1 MRMVETELSVP
12 RLRALLMSAISPVA
26 TWETIAI
33 KISGMNAMTGLRK
46 ITSSRTRIRISV
58 ASRTI
63 WSARLLD
70 CWLSS
75 CWAAEPVMPSVR
87 PVPATSGLMSAR
99 STLMASPASLPLPLT
114 TLFGMA
120 TAAAWTRWL
129 DEGGAAV
136 IEMMFLTCL
145 AVRAWTT
152 DVTLAESAAPA
163 GRARRTPRSRFR
175 SDPAASRC
183 HGAPCR

>member
-1 MRMVETELSVP
+1 
-12 RLRALLMSAISPVA
+12 MSAISPVA

-33 KISGMNAMTGLRK
+33 KMSGMNAMTGLRK
-46 ITSSRTRIRISV
+46 MTSSRTRIRISV

-99 STLMASPASLPLPLT
+99 STLMALPASLPLPLT
-114 TLFGMA
+114 TLLGMA
-120 TAAAWTRWL
+120 TAAAWTRWF
-129 DEGGAAV
+129 DEGWPAV
-136 IEMMFLTCL
+136 MASMFLTCL
-145 AVRAWTT
+145 ACQGLRRPTS
-152 DVTLAESAAPA
+152 TLAESAAVSGPPPA
-163 GRARRTPRSRFR
+163 FANTMMAALPVTLLACGKAWSCRFDARMDS
-175 SDPAASRC
+175 
-183 HGAPCR
+183 